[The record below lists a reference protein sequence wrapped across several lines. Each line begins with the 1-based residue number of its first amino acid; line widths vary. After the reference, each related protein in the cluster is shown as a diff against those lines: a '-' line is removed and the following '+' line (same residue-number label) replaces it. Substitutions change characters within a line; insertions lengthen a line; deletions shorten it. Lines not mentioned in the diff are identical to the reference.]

1 MPRPFRYQWNGRS
14 MRGPYVVSLIIQRLN
29 MTQPMPLQRLLTI
42 MKTLRDP
49 QVGCPW
55 DRKQTFATIAPYTL
69 EETYEVLD
77 AIERQDYAELRDE
90 LGDLLFQ
97 VVFYAQIGQEQG
109 LFDFDQVCNAISDK
123 LERRHPHIFGEA
135 EAADSA
141 EVSVRWEQLKAGE
154 RAEKALH
161 SALDDIPNALPAL
174 MKAHKIQK
182 RCASVGFDWNTL
194 GPVVGKVYEELDEVM
209 HEAQQAVVD
218 EQKLEEEIGDL
229 LFATVNLS
237 RHLGH
242 KAEKALQVAN
252 RKFERRF
259 RQVEE
264 IVQSR
269 GLTMQEATLEQMEEA
284 WQQVKRL
291 EN

>member
-1 MPRPFRYQWNGRS
+1 MQR
-14 MRGPYVVSLIIQRLN
+14 PYVVSLIIQRLN

-77 AIERQDYAELRDE
+77 AIERQDYADLRDE

-97 VVFYAQIGQEQG
+97 VVFYAQMGQEQG

-141 EVSVRWEQLKAGE
+141 AVSARWEQLKAGE

-182 RCASVGFDWNTL
+182 RCAAVGFDWNTL

>member
-1 MPRPFRYQWNGRS
+1 
-14 MRGPYVVSLIIQRLN
+14 
-29 MTQPMPLQRLLTI
+29 MTQSTPLQRLLNI

-49 QVGCPW
+49 QVGCSW

-77 AIERQDYAELRDE
+77 AIERQDYADLRDE

-97 VVFYAQIGQEQG
+97 VVFYAQMGQEQG
-109 LFDFDQVCNAISDK
+109 LFDFDEVCTAISDK
-123 LERRHPHIFGEA
+123 LERRHPHIFGDAEGGGDSEA
-135 EAADSA
+135 VAA
-141 EVSVRWEQLKAGE
+141 RWEQLKAGE

-161 SALDDIPNALPAL
+161 SVLDDIPQALPAL

-194 GPVVGKVYEELDEVM
+194 GPVLDKVYEEIDEVM
-209 HEAQQAVVD
+209 HEARQAVVD
-218 EQKLEEEIGDL
+218 ESKLEEEIGDL

-242 KAEKALQVAN
+242 KAENALQAAN

-259 RQVEE
+259 RQVEA
-264 IVQSR
+264 IVQQR
-269 GLTMQEATLEQMEEA
+269 GLRLEDATLEQMEDA
-284 WQQVKRL
+284 WQQVKKS
-291 EN
+291 EI

>member
-1 MPRPFRYQWNGRS
+1 MTRRALPCAPMLSEIF
-14 MRGPYVVSLIIQRLN
+14 
-29 MTQPMPLQRLLTI
+29 MTQSTPLQRLLNI

-49 QVGCPW
+49 QIGCSW

-77 AIERQDYAELRDE
+77 AIERQDYADLRDE

-97 VVFYAQIGQEQG
+97 VVFYAQMGQEQG
-109 LFDFDQVCNAISDK
+109 LFDFDEVCTAISDK
-123 LERRHPHIFGEA
+123 LERRHPHIFGDAEGGDSEA
-135 EAADSA
+135 VAA
-141 EVSVRWEQLKAGE
+141 RWEQLKAGE

-161 SALDDIPNALPAL
+161 SVLDDIPQALPAL

-194 GPVVGKVYEELDEVM
+194 GPVLDKVYEEIDEVM
-209 HEAQQAVVD
+209 HEARQAVVD
-218 EQKLEEEIGDL
+218 ESKLEEEIGDL

-242 KAEKALQVAN
+242 KAENALQAAN

-264 IVQSR
+264 IVQQS
-269 GLTMQEATLEQMEEA
+269 GLRLEDATLEQMEEA
-284 WQQVKRL
+284 WQQVKRQ
-291 EN
+291 ES